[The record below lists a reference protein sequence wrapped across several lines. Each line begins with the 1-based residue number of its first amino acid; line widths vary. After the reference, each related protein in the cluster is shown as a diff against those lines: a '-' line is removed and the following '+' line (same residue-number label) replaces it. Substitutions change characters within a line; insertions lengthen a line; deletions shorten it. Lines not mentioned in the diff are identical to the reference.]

1 MRATRAASKR
11 RGQSRDLPK
20 ECLGGIAHFAEN
32 PDVAAPSSDL
42 DKIHALSGWRALVLW
57 PLGLAIRLWCLTL
70 RLEASESERA
80 VLEKRDQ
87 PVAIV
92 LWHNRLFLIAEYFRR
107 FRHHRPTYGLVSAST
122 DGAWLA
128 AFFTLFGIR
137 SVRGSSSQRGR
148 EAALALINV
157 LKAGHDIGITPDGPR
172 GPMYE
177 FKPGGLIVTRRA
189 RAPILLVGFELEAA
203 WQLRSW
209 DRFRLPHPFSRVRV
223 RGEVVP
229 VTVQTGGNAPEE
241 IRARL
246 LALNPDRPTERA
258 IVI

>member
-1 MRATRAASKR
+1 M
-11 RGQSRDLPK
+11 
-20 ECLGGIAHFAEN
+20 
-32 PDVAAPSSDL
+32 AAPSSDP
-42 DKIHALSGWRALVLW
+42 DTIHALSGWRALVLW

-80 VLEKRDQ
+80 ALEKRDE

-107 FRHHRPTYGLVSAST
+107 FRHRRPTYGLVSASA

-189 RAPILLVGFELEAA
+189 RVPMLLVGFELEAA

-229 VTVQTGGNAPEE
+229 VAVQIGGNALEE

-246 LALNPDRPTERA
+246 LALNPDRPAERA
-258 IVI
+258 IVV